1 MGWEGLCTPSFIGDH
16 DLPGLEKPEGTR
28 PDMDMDPSAVYV
40 LDLMKIAEDLISV
53 ILIVPDLCLKSEHGL
68 ELEKKQ
74 LLGHLFNFALMGVL
88 SVQIYVYYLS
98 FKKDPVYIKLLV
110 YTVLLVDLLETG
122 FATHYGCRWLGKPR
136 RFADDAVDARDSTGF
151 IWAYRMARSV
161 VLCVEDYGVGE
172 EEEDV

>member
-1 MGWEGLCTPSFIGDH
+1 MLVDGGLAGLCTPSFIRDH

-40 LDLMKIAEDLISV
+40 LDLMKMAEDLISA
-53 ILIVPDLCLKSEHGL
+53 ILTVPDLCSLDIFSISVT
-68 ELEKKQ
+68 
-74 LLGHLFNFALMGVL
+74 LMGVL

-122 FATHYGCRWLGKPR
+122 SATHYGCRWLGKPR
-136 RFADDAVDARDSTGF
+136 RLADDAVDARDSTGF